1 MKKIDYT
8 KLQDSLAELKSQYA
22 IYLSLAERN
31 YEEDLQNAVRN
42 SVVKCFEITYDTLW
56 KMIRRYLESQGAAA
70 MPHSPKGVFREAHQ
84 NLLIA
89 DIAPWVA
96 DEGGYASLRN
106 DTACD
111 YGQRK
116 SEETLQKIGD
126 FIDDAAAIYHKMLED
141 E

>member
-42 SVVKCFEITYDTLW
+42 SVVKCFEITYDTLE
-56 KMIRRYLESQGAAA
+56 KTLRRYLESQGITA
-70 MPHSPKGVFREAHQ
+70 MPNTPKGIFREAHK

-106 DTACD
+106 DTARD
-111 YGQRK
+111 YSRRK
-116 SEETLQKIGD
+116 AEGTLQKIGD
-126 FIDDAAAIYHKMLED
+126 FIDDAAVLHHKMLEN

>member
-70 MPHSPKGVFREAHQ
+70 MPNTPKGVFREAHQ

-106 DTACD
+106 ETAHD
-111 YGQRK
+111 YSQRK
-116 SEETLQKIGD
+116 AEKTLQKIGD
-126 FIDDAAAIYHKMLED
+126 FIADAEAIYHKMLED
-141 E
+141 D

>member
-42 SVVKCFEITYDTLW
+42 SVVKCFEITYDTLE
-56 KMIRRYLESQGAAA
+56 KMLRRYLESQGIAA
-70 MPHSPKGVFREAHQ
+70 MPHSPKGVFRKAHQ

-96 DEGGYASLRN
+96 DEDGYVSLRN

-116 SEETLQKIGD
+116 AERTLQKIGD
-126 FIDDAAAIYHKMLED
+126 FIADAEAIYHKMLED
-141 E
+141 D